1 MAKTKYSWVPFYE
14 ELADKL
20 LTFKSNR
27 AELIE
32 KVKEAHQMMGLN
44 LPKIEK
50 DNDNIPDIDP
60 FTVIALFNRG
70 KQSVASRQKICEGY
84 KNVFGMTNSVPSD
97 YDGVPMYFYNQYC
110 FYRYVGD
117 PKRDDACFDYFWN
130 LFEQALSYAKDRSNK
145 SAFEAAFEQVMKISL
160 VGQPKLTMGLFH
172 IRPNVFVNL
181 DSNNNALIEKELH
194 RTVGTFSG
202 AEYLD
207 LCSSVV
213 DYTKAQLNGSLPDFS
228 GRAYELKQ
236 QTVAAKENEWEP
248 PLEQYDPK
256 LTKDDWI
263 TDALYKLK
271 NFENG
276 ELVQKNAVFM
286 DYLQNGIPVRYV
298 VKGEERASI
307 CYLVDYKNPENNS
320 FIVANQWTFIENS
333 NKRPDTLLNKP
344 CIEASRFFLRKINK
358 ISSITYG
365 VEIREII
372 GKIIFGGV
380 FCGTEYGC
388 RER

>member
-1 MAKTKYSWVPFYE
+1 MQNTKYSWVPFYE

-27 AELIE
+27 VELIE
-32 KVKEAHQMMGLN
+32 KVKEAHQMMGLD
-44 LPKIEK
+44 LPTIEK

-84 KNVFGMTNSVPSD
+84 KTVFGMTNCVPSD

-117 PKRDDACFDYFWN
+117 PKRDDNCFYYFWN
-130 LFEQALSYAKDRSNK
+130 LFEQALFYSKDQSNK

-172 IRPNVFVNL
+172 IRPNLFVNL

-194 RTVGTFSG
+194 RTVGSLSG

-213 DYTKAQLNGSLPDFS
+213 EYTKAQLNGSLPDFS
-228 GRAYELKQ
+228 GRAYDLKQ
-236 QTVAAKENEWEP
+236 QTVAAKANEWEP
-248 PLEQYDPK
+248 TLEQYDPK
-256 LTKDDWI
+256 LTKDDWLRFMRESSKFSDNYKFI
-263 TDALYKLK
+263 LAAMYDIGGQATCTQLEIWKTCCVFQLNCNPLCRTRPRLY
-271 NFENG
+271 
-276 ELVQKNAVFM
+276 AVS
-286 DYLQNGIPVRYV
+286 QT
-298 VKGEERASI
+298 S
-307 CYLVDYKNPENNS
+307 
-320 FIVANQWTFIENS
+320 
-333 NKRPDTLLNKP
+333 
-344 CIEASRFFLRKINK
+344 
-358 ISSITYG
+358 
-365 VEIREII
+365 
-372 GKIIFGGV
+372 
-380 FCGTEYGC
+380 
-388 RER
+388 